1 MCPVIES
8 LNRTNMNSETTQ
20 LPPASPSSIWKTLG
34 LILLTILL
42 SVGISIWV
50 MMTMLFPGDFTPVT
64 LSQQEEQ
71 KLEQK
76 LQTFDSLQQSTT
88 PANQTKTP
96 LTPER
101 YSEAGASRE
110 ITLSE
115 RELNGLLAKNTDL
128 AHRLAIDLSDNLSS
142 GKLLVPL
149 DPEFPILGGKTIKLS
164 AGLEMRYAEGKPV
177 IILKGVSVWGIPIPN
192 AWLGNMKNIDMVQE
206 FGNDQGFWK
215 AFADG
220 VEEIEV
226 EEGRLRIKLKE

>member
-1 MCPVIES
+1 
-8 LNRTNMNSETTQ
+8 MNSEI
-20 LPPASPSSIWKTLG
+20 PPQPPTNPTSIWKVLG

-50 MMTMLFPGDFTPVT
+50 VMLMLFPGDFKPVT
-64 LSQQEEQ
+64 LNPQEEQ

-76 LQTFDSLQQSTT
+76 LQTFNQLQPTIQKDQSK
-88 PANQTKTP
+88 AF

-101 YSEAGASRE
+101 YTEEGASRE

-115 RELNGLLAKNTDL
+115 RELNALLAKNTDL
-128 AHRLAIDLSDNLSS
+128 AHRMAIDLSDNLTS

-149 DPEFPILGGKTIKLS
+149 DSDFPILGGKTIKLK
-164 AGLEMRYAEGKPV
+164 AGLEMRYAEGRPI

-192 AWLGNMKNIDMVQE
+192 AWLGNMKNIDLVQE
-206 FGNDQGFWK
+206 FGSDQGFWK

-220 VEEIEV
+220 VEEIQV